1 MKTNQYTLI
10 SIEGNIGSGKSTLLK
25 LIQQKYP
32 DLRFIPEPVNE
43 WQCINGD
50 PSMNLLGSFYE
61 DPTRWAYT
69 MQVYA
74 FYSRL
79 KHWKE
84 VLSDPI
90 NPEEKHLIL
99 SERSIEADKEIF
111 AVNGHKNG
119 LINNLEFA
127 LYEKFY
133 DWLCEEVFGKKIQK
147 QMIIYLQVDPEV
159 CHLRMQ
165 KRARDEEKNTISK
178 EYLTQI
184 HNRHEE
190 WLLRE
195 THKNTSILVLNG
207 DKEFESDLNQQ
218 QKMFNSIDNFLKGLL

>member
-207 DKEFESDLNQQ
+207 DKEFESDPNQQ